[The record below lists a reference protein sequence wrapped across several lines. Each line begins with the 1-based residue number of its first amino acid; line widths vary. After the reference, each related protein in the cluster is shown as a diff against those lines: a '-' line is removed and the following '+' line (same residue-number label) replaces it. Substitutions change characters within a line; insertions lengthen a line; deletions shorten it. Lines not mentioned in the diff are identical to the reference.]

1 MNTNLNATKWLGDST
16 SAASLPLELPPLSLL
31 ATAGRFPMPC
41 PAFKLGTRDF
51 HGVSVPVGVRCLAES
66 FLIDYFTYLGF
77 KWQTL
82 PWSKRTAPRTRRP
95 CLYFYVKSRR
105 FSFIF
110 VCPYFLM
117 PDALICQ
124 YDRMYVLTRKGHGYT
139 KTHRLWVFG
148 WELSK
153 IFPEPNFRNWTRMP

>member
-1 MNTNLNATKWLGDST
+1 MAWWL
-16 SAASLPLELPPLSLL
+16 
-31 ATAGRFPMPC
+31 
-41 PAFKLGTRDF
+41 
-51 HGVSVPVGVRCLAES
+51 
-66 FLIDYFTYLGF
+66 YLCCF
-77 KWQTL
+77 
-82 PWSKRTAPRTRRP
+82 TAPRVAPPEPFSHCWSLSHAMPCLQARNSGFPRSLRSSWCQVPSGKFPYWLLHIFGLQMTNTPLIKKDCTHDRP

-117 PDALICQ
+117 PDALICH

-139 KTHRLWVFG
+139 KTHHLWVFG

-153 IFPEPNFRNWTRMP
+153 IIPEWQFRNWTWMP